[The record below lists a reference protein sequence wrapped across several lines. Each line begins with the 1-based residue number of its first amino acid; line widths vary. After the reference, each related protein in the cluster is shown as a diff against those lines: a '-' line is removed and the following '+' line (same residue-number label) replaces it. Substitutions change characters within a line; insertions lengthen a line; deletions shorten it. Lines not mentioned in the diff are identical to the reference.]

1 MSIKNAVIVRK
12 MSSGGRKFSSIKKL
26 VLLNNVIVEGANVLI
41 KKLPARKRGCSGGDK
56 VSIDLLPLKW

>member
-26 VLLNNVIVEGANVLI
+26 VLLNNAVAEAANS
-41 KKLPARKRGCSGGDK
+41 RQ
-56 VSIDLLPLKW
+56 